1 MIGANTPARCCGV
14 SSSKSL
20 SNCAR
25 RRLTNPAAH
34 SFNGFGGLFAVPLA
48 RPPIRPRPSFALRP
62 ILYYRFGC
70 FSKFTTFY
78 YFATINNIIIYPRVF
93 NSLSGCPERWLI
105 PGLICRQF
113 AAVWAGPAHSIQG
126 RRCRSFAYLRRYAA
140 NGAYFR
146 PCGAFSL
153 PGRYVVRVGTKQA
166 VKSGLY
172 ESPTRA
178 GVHTY
183 AGAHLTAITRPIL
196 RRYPTISRANSVLL
210 KHCRRSIVRV
220 YVRICARAYVRIR
233 PHY

>member
-166 VKSGLY
+166 VKINY
-172 ESPTRA
+172 
-178 GVHTY
+178 
-183 AGAHLTAITRPIL
+183 L
-196 RRYPTISRANSVLL
+196 RRYRARIRGRVMTALIRRYPH
-210 KHCRRSIVRV
+210 KFRHCVGCV
-220 YVRICARAYVRIR
+220 YVRICVRVYTPAYVRIR
-233 PHY
+233 PHI